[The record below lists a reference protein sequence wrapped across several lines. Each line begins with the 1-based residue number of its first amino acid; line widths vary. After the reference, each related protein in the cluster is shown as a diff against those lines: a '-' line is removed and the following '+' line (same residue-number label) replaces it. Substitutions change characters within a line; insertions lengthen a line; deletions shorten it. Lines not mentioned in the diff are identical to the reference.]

1 MTNLNS
7 LIIEGNVVREA
18 EVKDTA
24 NGFSLATFSIAVNRY
39 HKKSDGSY
47 DQETSYFDVEAW
59 GEMAKVVKEK
69 SFKGGGVRI
78 VGRLK
83 QNRWQDS
90 TGKTQAKVSVI
101 VEHIDFMSKPDK
113 KGREGNEQIETGAP
127 SKSQKSDVS
136 KANLFQNMSE
146 TEPLPMAAGGFDIF

>member
-7 LIIEGNVVREA
+7 LIIEGNIVREA

-59 GEMAKVVKEK
+59 GEMAKAVKEK
-69 SFKGGGVRI
+69 SFKGGAVRI

-90 TGKTQAKVSVI
+90 TGKTQSKVSVI
-101 VEHIDFMSKPDK
+101 AEHIDFMSKPDK
-113 KGREGNEQIETGAP
+113 KGREEDAQIENVAP
-127 SKSQKSDVS
+127 SKSQKSDVT
-136 KANLFQNMSE
+136 KANLFQNRPE
-146 TEPLPMAAGGFDIF
+146 TDPLPMAAGGFDIF

>member
-7 LIIEGNVVREA
+7 LIIEGNIVRES

-47 DQETSYFDVEAW
+47 DQETSYFDIEAW
-59 GEMAKVVKEK
+59 GEMAKAVKEK
-69 SFKGGGVRI
+69 SFKGGAVRI

-90 TGKTQAKVSVI
+90 TGKTQSKVSVI
-101 VEHIDFMSKPDK
+101 AEHIDFMSKPDK
-113 KGREGNEQIETGAP
+113 KGREEDAQIENVAP
-127 SKSQKSDVS
+127 SKSQKSDVT
-136 KANLFQNMSE
+136 KANLFQNMPE
-146 TEPLPMAAGGFDIF
+146 TDPLPMAAGGFDIF

>member
-18 EVKDTA
+18 DVKDTA

-47 DQETSYFDVEAW
+47 EQETSYFDVEAW
-59 GEMAKVVKEK
+59 GEISKAVKEK
-69 SFKGGGVRI
+69 SFKGGSVRI

-90 TGKTQAKVSVI
+90 TGKTQSKVSVI
-101 VEHIDFMSKPDK
+101 AEHIDFMSKPDK
-113 KGREGNEQIETGAP
+113 KERVGEEQNQNVTD
-127 SKSQKSDVS
+127 SKSQKKDFG
-136 KANLFQNMSE
+136 NTQLFQNQE
-146 TEPLPMAAGGFDIF
+146 AGPMPAAANGFDIF